1 MNLFFDF
8 SILTFD
14 FLLLVTFP
22 NPDKVGRQSNPEAR
36 LGSWELKKQ
45 SCK

>member
-8 SILTFD
+8 SLLTFD

-22 NPDKVGRQSNPEAR
+22 NPDKVGRQRQKLLWA
-36 LGSWELKKQ
+36 LGN
-45 SCK
+45 